1 MASRVKQHQV
11 GSAVPAVS
19 SPNKAASSP
28 AGLSGDSLGADRAAS
43 FWCIPEMHQLSI
55 TFRVVY
61 HLKTMTFFKVNFPV
75 PVIGIGLT
83 SNLAVSLDGSGLGV
97 AQMNG
102 LRFLVPA

>member
-11 GSAVPAVS
+11 GSAVLAVS
-19 SPNKAASSP
+19 SPNKAASGP
-28 AGLSGDSLGADRAAS
+28 AGLSGDFLGAERAAS
-43 FWCIPEMHQLSI
+43 LLCRPEMHQSSI

-61 HLKTMTFFKVNFPV
+61 HLKTKTFFKVNFPV

-83 SNLAVSLDGSGLGV
+83 SNLEVSLDGSGLGF

-102 LRFLVPA
+102 LRFFVLA

>member
-11 GSAVPAVS
+11 GSAVPAVC

-28 AGLSGDSLGADRAAS
+28 AGLSGDSFGTNRTAS
-43 FWCIPEMHQLSI
+43 FLCKPEMQQSSI

-61 HLKTMTFFKVNFPV
+61 HLKTKTFFKVDFQIL
-75 PVIGIGLT
+75 VIGIGRA
-83 SNLAVSLDGSGLGV
+83 SDFAVSLNGSGLGF

-102 LRFLVPA
+102 LPFVVLV